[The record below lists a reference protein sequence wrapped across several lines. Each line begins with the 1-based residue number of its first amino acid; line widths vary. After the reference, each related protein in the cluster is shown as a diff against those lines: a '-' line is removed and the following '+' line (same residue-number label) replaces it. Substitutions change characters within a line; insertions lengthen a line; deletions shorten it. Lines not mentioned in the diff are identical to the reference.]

1 MLDWQGRPY
10 DPARG
15 PAAHPNSRFTVSARR
30 NPSYSPHAE
39 DARGVPISALVFGG
53 RRREVAPLVY
63 EARDWKHG
71 VLVGASVAS
80 ETTAAA
86 VGQVGV
92 MRRDPMAMQP
102 FCGYNFGDYWQH
114 WLNVGAKLARPPRIY
129 HVNWFRRD
137 AQGKFLWPGYG
148 ENLRVLAW
156 MLERCAGSAGATA
169 TAIGCCRA
177 PQDLNTQGLELA
189 PEALAALLTVDAGP
203 VAQGSGRDPRVPGE
217 IRRPPAGGA
226 AERTCRQPKRG
237 SAERAAPRPSDF
249 LAVEA
254 DRLR

>member
-1 MLDWQGRPY
+1 
-10 DPARG
+10 
-15 PAAHPNSRFTVSARR
+15 
-30 NPSYSPHAE
+30 
-39 DARGVPISALVFGG
+39 
-53 RRREVAPLVY
+53 
-63 EARDWKHG
+63 

-92 MRRDPMAMQP
+92 TRRDPMAMQP

-156 MLERCAGSAGATA
+156 MLERCAGSVGATA
-169 TAIGCCRA
+169 TAIGNVPRA
-177 PQDLNTQGLELA
+177 QDLNTQGLQLA
-189 PEALAALLTVDAGP
+189 PEALAALLTVDAGLW
-203 VAQGSGRDPRVPGE
+203 RKE
-217 IRRPPAGGA
+217 A
-226 AERTCRQPKRG
+226 AEIGEYLAKFGARLP
-237 SAERAAPRPSDF
+237 AALVSE
-249 LAVEA
+249 LKKTEA
-254 DRLR
+254 QLG